1 VGQVAV
7 TRFAVVVATVLLLS
21 TAACG
26 GSSATTG
33 TSTSA
38 TTSSGPTSTGTMSN
52 GAEQRFPD
60 VVAAVATQTDAGW
73 DFDVTVSSPYDTPE
87 RYADAWR
94 VVGPD
99 GVVLGVR
106 ELAHDHAGEQP
117 FTRSLRGVQIPAGVD
132 RVVVEGR
139 DRANGWGGA
148 TVVVVLD
155 AG

>member
-1 VGQVAV
+1 M
-7 TRFAVVVATVLLLS
+7 RIAVVVATVLLLS
-21 TAACG
+21 IAACG
-26 GSSATTG
+26 GSSATTD
-33 TSTSA
+33 TSA
-38 TTSSGPTSTGTMSN
+38 TGTSATGTSAT

-99 GVVLGVR
+99 GAVLGVR

-132 RVVVEGR
+132 SVVIEGR
-139 DRANGWGGA
+139 DQANGWGGA

-155 AG
+155 PG